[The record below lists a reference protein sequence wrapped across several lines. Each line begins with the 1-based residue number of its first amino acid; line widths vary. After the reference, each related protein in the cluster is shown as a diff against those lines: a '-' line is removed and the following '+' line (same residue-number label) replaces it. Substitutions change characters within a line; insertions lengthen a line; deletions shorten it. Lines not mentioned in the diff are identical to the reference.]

1 MSRLK
6 RILYF
11 QSRDDLQRR
20 SMLRGF
26 QSFAVRHDWL
36 VEVAPSGNV
45 DFAEAMLRAVNP
57 DVCIAGPWLW
67 TEMPGLFDGQKIV
80 GLDVDLS
87 AAGHPSSIMDNR
99 AAGQTIARFLLQKSF
114 GHLATY
120 GDRQSWSADRA
131 AAFRQVV
138 ESSSRNFVGAFLTG
152 HGGRGALRTW
162 LASLPARTAIL
173 ATCDRFAETLIVEC
187 RLLGIHVPEQLAIIG
202 VDNEELICD
211 FCVPQL
217 SSLQMP
223 YFRQGEAAAIFAH
236 RLLHGRAI
244 ADLRFALGPGGVVE
258 RQSTETLASDNPALV
273 AALQFIRKRWDKP
286 LQVDDVARAAVANRR
301 WLERAFLK
309 HIGHG
314 IAKEIQYVRVMH
326 VKRLLTS
333 TALPIHDVANQC
345 GFRDATIMGMT
356 FRAITRTTPSAYR
369 RQFIASE

>member
-99 AAGQTIARFLLQKSF
+99 AAGQTIARFLLQKI
-114 GHLATY
+114 
-120 GDRQSWSADRA
+120 
-131 AAFRQVV
+131 
-138 ESSSRNFVGAFLTG
+138 VGAFLTG

-333 TALPIHDVANQC
+333 TALPIRDVANQC